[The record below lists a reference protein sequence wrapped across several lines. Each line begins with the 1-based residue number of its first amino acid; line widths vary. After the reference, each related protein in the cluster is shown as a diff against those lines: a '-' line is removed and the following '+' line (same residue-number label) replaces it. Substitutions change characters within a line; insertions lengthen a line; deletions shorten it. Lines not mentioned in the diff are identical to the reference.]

1 MPDTTENLV
10 LTILR
15 DMRKEQADH
24 RTLLLGVVESL
35 RRLEA
40 RSDKRM
46 LALETR
52 LGDLRD
58 DLELMLKSELLG
70 SRAHFETVYE
80 HKLEALAER
89 LAAVEAT

>member
-1 MPDTTENLV
+1 MVESSENLV

-15 DMRKEQADH
+15 EMRKEQADH
-24 RTLLLGVVESL
+24 RVLLLGVVDSL

-52 LGDLRD
+52 LADLRD
-58 DLELMLKSELLG
+58 DLELMLKSEMLG
-70 SRAHFETVYE
+70 SRTYFETLYE
-80 HKLEALAER
+80 QKLENLADR
-89 LAAVEAT
+89 LAALEAN